1 MVIRISFRTVS
12 FLFPGDIMR
21 AAERELTDMAASLLN
36 STVLLVPH
44 HGSNTSSSEVF
55 IEHVDPQICVI
66 SCGWKNRYKF
76 PHPEVLQRYTRHGCR
91 VLRTDIHGAV
101 TLITDGRDLDV
112 RPYLTGKE

>member
-1 MVIRISFRTVS
+1 MVIRISFGTVS

-21 AAERELTDMAASLLN
+21 AAERELANIAASLLD

-44 HGSNTSSSEVF
+44 HGSKTSSSEVF
-55 IEHVDPQICVI
+55 IEHVDPQICII

-76 PHPEVLQRYTRHGCR
+76 PHPEVLQRYARHGCR

-101 TLITDGRDLDV
+101 TLITDGRNLDV
-112 RPYLTGKE
+112 RPYLTEK